1 MNLAR
6 RIRHNLGLKVLA
18 LTLALVIWGLVRNQA
33 DPSVLHHR
41 TLAVEVIGVPE
52 HLAVAAVTPSQVSL
66 TLYGRSSA
74 IGRLERSGF
83 RIVARVTDPNVR
95 SARVQLEPQNLPPG
109 VEIRDLVPLSVRV
122 ELDAEV
128 SAARPVFVQLRGNP
142 AEGFTASEPQVRPN
156 EVTISGP
163 SRQVEKVAR
172 VVAEVDVSGRNTE
185 EPITIPLLAR
195 DSASLLVPGIQIT
208 PDQVA
213 VTVPLRRIDSR
224 TVPVAPILSEVP
236 RGYEVQSISVR
247 PVVVTVTGSSRMLA
261 DLSTVQTAPIDLTG
275 SAGRTSYTVPLRLGT
290 GLHSSTE
297 SVVVTVSLGRGGR
310 NAVNGRATTPTP
322 AATAGESTP
331 EVPGPGARKPVAQ
344 PTEQTPPPVATP
356 PSGEDERPAPATP
369 HTGAAP
375 HAPYPPRTPARSAR
389 PEPKGGD

>member
-1 MNLAR
+1 MSLAK
-6 RIRHNLGLKVLA
+6 RIRNNLGLKVLA
-18 LTLALVIWGLVRNQA
+18 LGLALIIWGLVRNQA

-41 TLAVEVIGVPE
+41 TLAVDVVGVPE

-74 IGRLERSGF
+74 IRRLERSGF
-83 RIVARVTDPNVR
+83 RVVARVTDPNVR

-224 TVPVAPILSEVP
+224 TVPVAPVLSEVP

-261 DLSTVQTAPIDLTG
+261 DLSTVQTAPVNLMG

-290 GLHSSTE
+290 GLHSGTE
-297 SVVVTVSLGRGGR
+297 SVVVTVSLSRGER
-310 NAVNGRATTPTP
+310 NSTNGRSLQPAPSSPAGEGATETPRPATRPPATQPAEQAPPSAVTGP
-322 AATAGESTP
+322 AA
-331 EVPGPGARKPVAQ
+331 
-344 PTEQTPPPVATP
+344 
-356 PSGEDERPAPATP
+356 EDERSP
-369 HTGAAP
+369 GAAP
-375 HAPYPPRTPARSAR
+375 RTPSAPHASRTPARAPRSEA
-389 PEPKGGD
+389 KGTD